1 MFKCEFYNSELR
13 AATADRSEF
22 RTRQSLNK
30 KMKKSEIKALS
41 VEQLEQNIAV
51 EKDRILKLQF
61 AHAITPIENPM
72 RIRQS
77 RRLIAQLMT
86 ELNAR

>member
-1 MFKCEFYNSELR
+1 
-13 AATADRSEF
+13 
-22 RTRQSLNK
+22 
-30 KMKKSEIKALS
+30 MKQSEIQALS
-41 VEQLEQNIAV
+41 LEQLQQNIAV
-51 EKDRILKLQF
+51 EKDRINKLKF

-77 RRLIAQLMT
+77 RRLIAQMLT

>member
-1 MFKCEFYNSELR
+1 
-13 AATADRSEF
+13 
-22 RTRQSLNK
+22 
-30 KMKKSEIKALS
+30 MKKSEIQALS
-41 VEQLEQNIAV
+41 VEQLQQNIAV
-51 EKDRILKLQF
+51 EKDRINKLKF

-77 RRLIAQLMT
+77 RRLIAQLVT

>member
-1 MFKCEFYNSELR
+1 
-13 AATADRSEF
+13 
-22 RTRQSLNK
+22 
-30 KMKKSEIKALS
+30 MKQSEIQALS
-41 VEQLEQNIAV
+41 LEQLQQNISV
-51 EKDRILKLQF
+51 EKDRINKLKF

>member
-1 MFKCEFYNSELR
+1 MKNSEI
-13 AATADRSEF
+13 
-22 RTRQSLNK
+22 Q
-30 KMKKSEIKALS
+30 ALS
-41 VEQLEQNIAV
+41 LEQLQQNIAV
-51 EKDRILKLQF
+51 EKDRINKLKF

-77 RRLIAQLMT
+77 RRLIAQLVT

>member
-1 MFKCEFYNSELR
+1 
-13 AATADRSEF
+13 
-22 RTRQSLNK
+22 
-30 KMKKSEIKALS
+30 MKKSEIKALS
-41 VEQLEQNIAV
+41 VEQLKQNVAAEQ
-51 EKDRILKLQF
+51 DRLLKLKF

>member
-1 MFKCEFYNSELR
+1 
-13 AATADRSEF
+13 
-22 RTRQSLNK
+22 
-30 KMKKSEIKALS
+30 MKKSEIQALS
-41 VEQLEQNIAV
+41 VEQLQQNLAV
-51 EKDRILKLQF
+51 EKDRINKLKF

-77 RRLIAQLMT
+77 RRLIAQMLT

>member
-1 MFKCEFYNSELR
+1 
-13 AATADRSEF
+13 
-22 RTRQSLNK
+22 
-30 KMKKSEIKALS
+30 MKKSEIQALS
-41 VEQLEQNIAV
+41 VEQLQQNISV
-51 EKDRILKLQF
+51 EKDRINKLKF

-77 RRLIAQLMT
+77 RRLIAQLLT

>member
-1 MFKCEFYNSELR
+1 MRPFFLLIHSFN
-13 AATADRSEF
+13 
-22 RTRQSLNK
+22 N
-30 KMKKSEIKALS
+30 KMKKSEIQALS
-41 VEQLEQNIAV
+41 VEQLQQNISV
-51 EKDRILKLQF
+51 EKDRINKLKF

-77 RRLIAQLMT
+77 RRLIAQLLT

>member
-1 MFKCEFYNSELR
+1 
-13 AATADRSEF
+13 
-22 RTRQSLNK
+22 
-30 KMKKSEIKALS
+30 MKKSEIQALS
-41 VEQLEQNIAV
+41 VEQLQQNIAV
-51 EKDRILKLQF
+51 EKDRINKLKF

-77 RRLIAQLMT
+77 RRLIAQLLT